1 MIFNNICLE
10 EEIVS
15 KLLIE
20 WKYNL
25 GSTICVQEILYLILG
40 K

>member
-1 MIFNNICLE
+1 MIFNNICLK

-25 GSTICVQEILYLILG
+25 GSTICVQEILDFTLC